1 MSKVVCVHLYSS
13 TQKERTENKYF
24 LENGFPN
31 LSSTFF
37 FFLRPHLQHME
48 VCRLGVESKG
58 PLRPTHQPWQHQ
70 I

>member
-37 FFLRPHLQHME
+37 FFFKATPAAYGSLQA
-48 VCRLGVESKG
+48 RG
-58 PLRPTHQPWQHQ
+58 
-70 I
+70 